1 MYLVRRGNDVMGCQ
15 DSNQLAA
22 FLNSGWTLVE
32 EKEAVLPREEKAE
45 AKPVIAVEE
54 TSVVKPKRGR
64 AAKR

>member
-45 AKPVIAVEE
+45 AAVAVEE

-64 AAKR
+64 TAKR

>member
-45 AKPVIAVEE
+45 AVVAVEE